1 MDETWRRL
9 AWILGTGGY
18 GAVLGGVFGGVTGYV
33 HWGSGRA
40 AGTFL
45 GHRLLEAFES
55 AGGQEYS
62 PRQRGTLVGV
72 TDGFVFLGVIGTVV
86 GTVFAYVGRPDDEV
100 LLYGAVGG
108 VLLALAAMFF
118 GILAYAIVRNG
129 VWAVIGLFIGGIG
142 GAFAATLLF
151 GVNHLLAGVVPGL
164 VVGMLAGLLWRRFE
178 PRFHEPR
185 VAKSVY
191 KQWRSASD
199 GPTAESG
206 DNGPDGIQQAQ
217 PSEE

>member
-1 MDETWRRL
+1 MDEIWRRL

-18 GAVLGGVFGGVTGYV
+18 GAILGGVFGGVTGYI

-40 AGTFL
+40 AGTYL
-45 GHRLLEAFES
+45 GHRLLEAFEA

-62 PRQRGTLVGV
+62 PHKRGMIVGAA
-72 TDGFVFLGVIGTVV
+72 DGFVFLGVVGTIL

-108 VLLALAAMFF
+108 VLLAAAAMFF

-142 GAFAATLLF
+142 GAFAATLLL
-151 GVNHLLAGVVPGL
+151 GVNHLLVGVVPGL
-164 VVGMLAGLLWRRFE
+164 VVGMMAGFLLRRYE
-178 PRFHEPR
+178 PRLREPR
-185 VAKSVY
+185 VTKTVY
-191 KQWRSASD
+191 EKWRAGD
-199 GPTAESG
+199 EGGADEPR
-206 DNGPDGIQQAQ
+206 DNGPDGIQKAQ